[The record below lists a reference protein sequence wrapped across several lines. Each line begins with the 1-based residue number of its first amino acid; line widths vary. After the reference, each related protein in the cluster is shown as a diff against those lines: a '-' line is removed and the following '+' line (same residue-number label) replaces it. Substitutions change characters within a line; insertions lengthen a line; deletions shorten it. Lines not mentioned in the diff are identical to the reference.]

1 MTPNAKTIENMI
13 RGFFEYLTT
22 APEFSELGVKSF
34 NQLEGKMLPVGA
46 DGSIEAP
53 SLPAFVLERVSNASS
68 GAARDDGATTRT
80 VRLVIDC
87 FFVFA
92 AGAAGQAPESY
103 RAIIAG
109 MTAQDLC
116 CSESARLGG
125 LVGSPYIDDAEFIP
139 GDTEPV
145 PSMSNNRL
153 VLYWVSRFKVV
164 IAKQIRFAAA

>member
-1 MTPNAKTIENMI
+1 VTPNAKVIEDMV
-13 RGFFEYLTT
+13 RGFLDYLTA
-22 APEFSELGVKSF
+22 APEFAELGVKTF

-53 SLPAFVLERVSNASS
+53 ALPAFVLERASNASPA
-68 GAARDDGATTRT
+68 AARDDGATTRT
-80 VRLVIDC
+80 VRLVLDC
-87 FFVFA
+87 FFVFG

-139 GDTEPV
+139 GDTEAV

-164 IAKQIRFAAA
+164 IAKQIRFATA